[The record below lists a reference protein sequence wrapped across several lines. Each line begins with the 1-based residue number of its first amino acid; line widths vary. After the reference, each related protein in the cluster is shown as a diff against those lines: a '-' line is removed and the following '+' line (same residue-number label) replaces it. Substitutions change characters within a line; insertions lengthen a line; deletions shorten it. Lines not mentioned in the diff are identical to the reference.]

1 MADLRA
7 IAGLAEMQ
15 LLKKGNRL
23 SIMPTTNAEF
33 DLVLLAAKA

>member
-1 MADLRA
+1 
-7 IAGLAEMQ
+7 MQ

-23 SIMPTTNAEF
+23 SIMPATNAEF